1 WAGSPPSGVEL
12 LRRAAQA
19 REMGS
24 VDGLLGDWE
33 VWSAELLES
42 HLSYPILAYSRSQH
56 ERESWLAALT
66 AILDT
71 SALVLAGVEGVSRWQ
86 AKRTFAMARHAVV
99 DLAQVLF
106 TGIDPGGPS
115 RLPGGAETAL
125 RRRLAG
131 SGGEQRRRSAR
142 GSSWPGCAS
151 VRRPRRTSPRSAG
164 CTSPTSP
171 PCPTGSGC

>member
-106 TGIDPGGPS
+106 TGIDPGAPS
-115 RLPGGAETAL
+115 PLPAGGGAA
-125 RRRLAG
+125 RPAG
-131 SGGEQRRRSAR
+131 GAQRRGGGGGGGRPAR
-142 GSSWPGCAS
+142 GGAGGGGGAPGRGAGGP
-151 VRRPRRTSPRSAG
+151 PRRV
-164 CTSPTSP
+164 P
-171 PCPTGSGC
+171 PDVRA